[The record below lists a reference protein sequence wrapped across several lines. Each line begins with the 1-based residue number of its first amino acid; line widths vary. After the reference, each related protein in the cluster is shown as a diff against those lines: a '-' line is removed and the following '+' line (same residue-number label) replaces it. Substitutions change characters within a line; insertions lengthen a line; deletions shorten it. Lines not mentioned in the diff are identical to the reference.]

1 MYIKKSILSFALIT
15 SLYGVGYANAET
27 NVQSD
32 PVAPITNVAT
42 NVKVSGLDHVELR
55 SQIKKYFNNKDVISH
70 IAETPIKNAYLV
82 SLDDGT
88 SFVFFKDSNYAILGD
103 MYDLTDK
110 SNITPELKADFYKKI
125 LDKYPVA
132 SGIHYEPTVDK
143 IGTAYV
149 FTDPTCGYCR
159 KLHFEMQTYLD
170 KGIEVIY
177 IPYPR
182 SGMEGQGHDE
192 LVDVFNSGDDAGKK
206 EAMNLA
212 KQDKAQ
218 DIKSLPTYKESPKG
232 TELVNEGVEIGRE
245 LGIRGTPSIYL
256 ENGYNIPGYTDAES
270 LAKTI
275 LKQKELASNS
285 VKKAQ

>member
-1 MYIKKSILSFALIT
+1 MYIKRKILSLALLT
-15 SLYGVGYANAET
+15 SLCGTTLVHADSKVSADPILET
-27 NVQSD
+27 N
-32 PVAPITNVAT
+32 
-42 NVKVSGLDHVELR
+42 KVSKIVNSDHVELR
-55 SQIKKYFNNKDVISH
+55 TQIKKYFNNKDVVSN

-103 MYDLTDK
+103 MYDLTNK
-110 SNITPELKADFYKKI
+110 SNITPELKADFYKTI
-125 LDKYPVA
+125 LNKYPVKN
-132 SGIHYEPTVDK
+132 GIHYEPTVDK

-182 SGMEGQGHDE
+182 SGLDGQGHDE
-192 LVDVFNSGDDAGKK
+192 LVDVFNSGDDEGKK
-206 EAMNLA
+206 AAMSLA
-212 KQDKAQ
+212 KQDRAQ
-218 DIKSLPTYKESPKG
+218 EIKSLPSYKDSPKG
-232 TELVNEGVEIGRE
+232 TELVNEGVQIGHE

-275 LKQKELASNS
+275 IKQKELASNS
-285 VKKAQ
+285 TKKAQ